1 MMERISRRSAVAGI
15 AATVAVLQ
23 SSGLTASA
31 QGGANPQNGPA
42 LPSVDKDLTSW
53 GWDGTRESLS
63 NQLAEFFAGETA
75 PFVAVRDQDKGRL
88 QPNGQY
94 LLADQMRAPLFGV
107 ADSKLIEPDGSTIYP
122 AYFFHNTFLRIFV
135 KADVGGHVEAVALA
149 DTLDITKNGTVVDF
163 VPKLTI
169 YYRGPYPTDL
179 RDEAVNAM
187 NQIWS
192 REPPA
197 PMMHD
202 RSVKVFDHKLE

>member
-1 MMERISRRSAVAGI
+1 MEQISRRSAVAGI
-15 AATVAVLQ
+15 VATVAALQ

-31 QGGANPQNGPA
+31 QDGANPQNGPA
-42 LPSVDKDLTSW
+42 HARDLTSW
-53 GWDGTRESLS
+53 GRDGTRESLA
-63 NQLAEFFAGETA
+63 NQFDEFFAGETA
-75 PFVAVRDQDKGRL
+75 PYVAVRDQDKGRL

-107 ADSKLIEPDGSTIYP
+107 ADSKLMEPDASTIYP
-122 AYFFHNTFLRIFV
+122 AYFFHNSFLRVFV
-135 KADVGGHVEAVALA
+135 KAEVGGHVEAVAFA

-163 VPKLTI
+163 VPKLTV

-187 NQIWS
+187 NKIWS

-197 PMMHD
+197 PTMHD
-202 RSVKVFDHKLE
+202 RSIEVFDHKLE